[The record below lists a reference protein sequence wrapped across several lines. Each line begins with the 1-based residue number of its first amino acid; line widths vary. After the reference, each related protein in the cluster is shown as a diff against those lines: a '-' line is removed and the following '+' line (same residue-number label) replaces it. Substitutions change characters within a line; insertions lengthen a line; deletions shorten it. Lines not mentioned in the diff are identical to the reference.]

1 MDALALVS
9 GSGAFRRE
17 CFTAWLFRKELIR
30 MNSNNYMS
38 RPLLLII
45 CGFCFSGMS
54 RAQTPEQLPDYVP
67 LLPQVKAKAP
77 VIDPDKG
84 YAVQKIKPDV
94 YMITEGAYESAF
106 VTTGKG
112 VVLFDAPPSF
122 ARHISQAVAETTS
135 EPIVELV
142 YSHMHV
148 DHIGGA
154 GLILKQNPKIGIL
167 AEQGTVDFLREMN
180 DPHRPVPTQTF
191 RDHYTLKLGSLT
203 AEMKLG
209 HWHTPE
215 GDLLITIPGKRVVMA
230 VDAFSAGATPFM
242 NLDLT
247 MNMHQYI
254 KFFDQLEAINFDVL
268 VAGHHGTP
276 ATKADVEVAKSYVA
290 DVVNTMAGILKDNHQ
305 PLVKRAVEKYGPENK
320 WAVAS
325 VVIDSEVN
333 ACAKQIEER
342 WIDRLEGVD
351 IWAASHCRTA
361 LIYDEW
367 DVGPR

>member
-1 MDALALVS
+1 
-9 GSGAFRRE
+9 
-17 CFTAWLFRKELIR
+17 
-30 MNSNNYMS
+30 MS
-38 RPLLLII
+38 RKSWKIALPLIFLL
-45 CGFCFSGMS
+45 GFGFRGAVC
-54 RAQTPEQLPDYVP
+54 AQTADSLPDYAP
-67 LLPQVKAKAP
+67 LLPRVAIMAP
-77 VIDPDKG
+77 KIDPAKG
-84 YAVQKIKPDV
+84 YVVQTLKTDDLVSPKYAV

-122 ARHISQAVAETTS
+122 AQHISQAVAETTD

-142 YSHMHV
+142 YSHQHV

-154 GLILKQNPKIGIL
+154 GLILQQHPNIVIL
-167 AEQGTVDFLREMN
+167 AEEGTAEFLREMN

-191 RDHYTLKLGSLT
+191 SDHYTLKLGSLT
-203 AEMKLG
+203 ADMKVG
-209 HWHTPE
+209 HWHCPE
-215 GDLLITIPGKRVVMA
+215 GDLLITIPDKKFVMA

-242 NLDLT
+242 DLDLT
-247 MNMHQYI
+247 MNMHQYL
-254 KFFDQLEAINFDVL
+254 KFFDQLEAKDFDVL

-276 ATKADVEVAKSYVA
+276 ATKADLEVAKSYVT
-290 DVVNTMAGILKDNHQ
+290 DVVNTMASILKENHQ
-305 PLVKRAVEKYGPENK
+305 PLVESAVHKYGSDNK

-325 VVIDSEVN
+325 VLINSEVN
-333 ACAKQIEER
+333 ECAQEMKTR
-342 WIDRLEGVD
+342 WIDKLEGVD